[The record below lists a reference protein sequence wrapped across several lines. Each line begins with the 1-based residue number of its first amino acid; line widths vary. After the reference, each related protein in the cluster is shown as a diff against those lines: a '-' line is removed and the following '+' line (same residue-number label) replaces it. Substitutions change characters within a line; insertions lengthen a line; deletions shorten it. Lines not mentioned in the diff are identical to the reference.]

1 MSYEVL
7 ARKWRPQTFADV
19 VGQAHII
26 TTLQNQIRNGR
37 VGHAYLFWGPRG
49 TGKTTAAR
57 ILAKAVNCTG
67 HDPLANPEP
76 CNQCTNCQEV
86 SAGRSF
92 DVLEMDAAS
101 NRGIDP
107 IRELRENTQLAPAT
121 CRFKIYIIDEAH
133 MLTPEAFNALLK
145 TLEEPPTHVIFVLA
159 TTEHHKVPLAIVS
172 RCQGF
177 DFRFMDQDLVV
188 DRLRQ
193 ICQTEEID
201 VTDDGL
207 ALISHQ
213 SEGCLRDAT
222 NILERLTASIG
233 KQLPVAEI
241 NQILG
246 LGSTQLIEDLS
257 ELILAGNV
265 ADAIQT
271 LAELSRVGTDLI
283 QCLQQLISYFSD
295 LRRVAI
301 DSKLASLIQASPTE
315 VERMLAQV
323 GQVSAQ
329 RLSRILRILIQTH
342 SEIKKNGYAQLLLE
356 SALVETCATT
366 QSIRSLAE
374 ITDLL
379 KELKEL
385 EKKID
390 QRGPIC
396 LPTNPIN
403 NEALSGE
410 GAKPMQPPV
419 TTDGSILSDLPSSA
433 HIRTEDETVVLLNQS
448 DVQDSSPDREKG
460 KLSGNAV
467 GTDSD
472 RSSTDENQ
480 FEAKTVST
488 NQEDTSDSIARNSH
502 SVSEVVAFDS
512 IWRQMLVDLQTHKR
526 PAYELLKN
534 ADFIQ
539 IDPVGSAPADNG
551 DELGL
556 YFQVALTR
564 PVILLADGDKELVA
578 RLLKQRIN
586 QPVQL
591 NFVRQQNGSPTNIT
605 SASDRNVRQAS
616 PASASAE
623 DEEETAPRISTDSG
637 LDSAEVSATT
647 ETPRSRQKQEK
658 TPLMLQREVL
668 QDKTLSPVLNM
679 FDAKILKIEP
689 K

>member
-26 TTLQNQIRNGR
+26 TTLQNQIGTDR

-49 TGKTTAAR
+49 TGKTTVAR

-76 CNQCTNCQEV
+76 CNQCANCQGI
-86 SAGRSF
+86 STGRSF
-92 DVLEMDAAS
+92 DVIEMDAAS

-107 IRELRENTQLAPAT
+107 IRELRENTQLTPAT

-145 TLEEPPTHVIFVLA
+145 TLEEPPAHVIFVLA

-193 ICQTEEID
+193 ICQTEEIE

-233 KQLPVAEI
+233 KQLPVVEI
-241 NQILG
+241 NQVLG
-246 LGSTQLIEDLS
+246 LGSSQLIEDLS

-271 LAELSRVGTDLI
+271 LADLSRVGTDLI
-283 QCLQQLISYFSD
+283 QCLQQLIAYFSD

-301 DSKLASLIQASPTE
+301 DSKLSSLIQASPTE
-315 VERMLAQV
+315 VERILAQA

-356 SALVETCATT
+356 SALVEACATT

-385 EKKID
+385 EKKVD
-390 QRGPIC
+390 QRGSTR

-403 NEALSGE
+403 NETLNGE
-410 GAKPMQPPV
+410 GATPMQPPV
-419 TTDGSILSDLPSSA
+419 TTDGRILSDSPNSA
-433 HIRTEDETVVLLNQS
+433 YMRMEAETVVPPNQS
-448 DVQDSSPDREKG
+448 DVQDSSLDREKG
-460 KLSGNAV
+460 KLDGGAV
-467 GTDSD
+467 ETDSD

-480 FEAKTVST
+480 LEAKAVPT
-488 NQEDTSDSIARNSH
+488 NQEDTSDSIAKNGH
-502 SVSEVVAFDS
+502 LASEAVAFDS
-512 IWRQMLVDLQTHKR
+512 IWRQMLDDLQVHKR
-526 PAYELLKN
+526 SAYELLKN

-539 IDPVGSAPADNG
+539 INPVGSTQADSG
-551 DELGL
+551 DEPGL
-556 YFQVALTR
+556 CFQVALTR
-564 PVILLADGDKELVA
+564 PVLLLADDDKELVA
-578 RLLKQRIN
+578 RLLKQKIS

-591 NFVRQQNGSPTNIT
+591 NFVRQRNGSPTNTT
-605 SASDRNVRQAS
+605 SASGRSARQAS
-616 PASASAE
+616 PASASTE
-623 DEEETAPRISTDSG
+623 DEEETSPRIITNSG
-637 LDSAEVSATT
+637 LDLAEAPTSTD
-647 ETPRSRQKQEK
+647 TPRSRQKQEK